1 MLNRHRGAARLLNAD
16 ASVAGRRGPT
26 AAVMTTVA
34 LLAAA
39 ASLAV
44 LGAAA
49 VPDAAA
55 QQDAACREGFESI
68 MKNADGSMACVS
80 PGTKAVLIE
89 RGWGSEPVPVAQ
101 DAAAGMGDGMDDA
114 AGMGDAAAAGMGD
127 GMDDAAGMGDAA
139 AAGMGDGMTA
149 MSDDAMMGGPS
160 GAGVPDVPEIDLT
173 DAESARLTG
182 EEIRVAYDPYRLPI
196 EFYAENAGIY
206 DSAVS
211 LGGVSGAYLGW
222 IDAALPADFVPVDV
236 AALGGEPGAPV
247 RPNEAVRDGVAD
259 VVMAIEPTEEMRRYM
274 SFTESHT
281 ALPIVMATTGDTTLE
296 VDSLSDMDVGA
307 VSGYGAARWLDSIS
321 VEYKEYATGIEAINA
336 LDAGDINVF
345 VGLWAVAFNSGMM
358 AAPQVDVTNAGPTG
372 QSEML
377 SIGYASSDAEL
388 GSALDK
394 ALSSTS
400 DEMRASIA
408 AMASV
413 DPAEI
418 FGDPDAF
425 AEAFGGDETVSSLA
439 GAAGE
444 IDEINRSGGE
454 TKAKLGALPETLAFK
469 EKYPEHDDSRFDD
482 FGSFEATLTL
492 TAAGG
497 DASLLIN
504 YSKEDGTAAFTYMC
518 TDSDGIQQYH
528 YSDSLD
534 GDMVSIIAG
543 PCTEPDFG

>member
-1 MLNRHRGAARLLNAD
+1 MNVGARR
-16 ASVAGRRGPT
+16 AGRRGPT

-55 QQDAACREGFESI
+55 QQDAACRDGFESI

-101 DAAAGMGDGMDDA
+101 D
-114 AGMGDAAAAGMGD
+114 AAAGMGD

-236 AALGGEPGAPV
+236 AALGGEPGSPV

-259 VVMAIEPTEEMRRYM
+259 VVMAIEPTEEIRRYM

-321 VEYKEYATGIEAINA
+321 VVYKEYATGIEAVNA
-336 LDAGDINVF
+336 LDAGEIDVF

-358 AAPQVDVTNAGPTG
+358 AAPPVDVTNAGPTG

-394 ALSSTS
+394 ALASAS
-400 DEMRASIA
+400 DEMRTSIA

-413 DPAEI
+413 DPSEV

-425 AEAFGGDETVSSLA
+425 AEAFGGDETVSSIA
-439 GAAGE
+439 GMAGE

-454 TKAKLGALPETLAFK
+454 TKAKLGALPVALAFK
-469 EKYPEHDDSRFDD
+469 EKYPGYDDSEFYDL
-482 FGSFEATLTL
+482 GSFEAELKI
-492 TAAGG
+492 TAADGS
-497 DASLLIN
+497 ASLRIN
-504 YSKEDGTAAFTYMC
+504 HMKEDGTSTFMYMC
-518 TDSDGIQQYH
+518 TDSAGIEQYH
-528 YSDSLD
+528 D
-534 GDMVSIIAG
+534 GDSAAGGLPDIIAG